1 MTTMYTTGEWFAKE
15 GHEAAF
21 VEAWGAF
28 ATWAH
33 SKPGA
38 GTLRLA
44 QDLDTPDRFVS
55 FGLWDSAESAHQW
68 KADPEFPA
76 RMAQVQK
83 HVAKF
88 KPAELQVVRTAG
100 EPADVSR

>member
-1 MTTMYTTGEWFAKE
+1 MTAMYTTGEWVAKE

-28 ATWAH
+28 ATWAN

-44 QDLDTPDRFVS
+44 EDLETPGRFVS
-55 FGLWDSAESAHQW
+55 FGLWDTAESAHQW
-68 KADPEFPA
+68 KSDPEFRA
-76 RMAQVQK
+76 RMAKVQE
-83 HVAKF
+83 HVDKF
-88 KPAELQVVRTAG
+88 RPAELQVVRTVDASAG
-100 EPADVSR
+100 GGR